1 MSTPEREEQG
11 VLAAKN
17 LELDEDVAQAQK
29 NLA

>member
-1 MSTPEREEQG
+1 MATPDREEQG

-17 LELDEDVAQAQK
+17 LELDEDMRDATK